1 MKKLAILIA
10 TIAVMTRAA
19 YAQGT
24 SPLPPNSPAAA
35 GAGAAQADELP
46 WAKLCM
52 RNEQTGNK
60 QICLVQHW
68 GLDPKTGIV
77 LGSASV
83 RVVEGEDTKNL
94 LVGVTTD
101 YSLVPPAGVHVEID
115 DGEPISLQY
124 FLCSDYNCQAHAE
137 LTKENFDKMRKG
149 KQMVVSAITMQQQRL
164 SFPVPL
170 TGFGKAYDGPP
181 VDNAKYEEARRQM
194 MEKSYQRQI
203 ELANKIAAQQKEQG
217 AKQPPSRSA
226 PAGWR
231 TGPRSALNPGR

>member
-1 MKKLAILIA
+1 MKGEHMKKLAILIA

-101 YSLVPPAGVHVEID
+101 YSLA
-115 DGEPISLQY
+115 
-124 FLCSDYNCQAHAE
+124 
-137 LTKENFDKMRKG
+137 
-149 KQMVVSAITMQQQRL
+149 
-164 SFPVPL
+164 PL
-170 TGFGKAYDGPP
+170 LACMSKS
-181 VDNAKYEEARRQM
+181 M
-194 MEKSYQRQI
+194 M
-203 ELANKIAAQQKEQG
+203 A
-217 AKQPPSRSA
+217 SRS
-226 PAGWR
+226 R
-231 TGPRSALNPGR
+231 CNTFSARIITAKPTLN